1 VQSKNQ
7 DGKDGTFKI
16 IILTGH
22 WSMDKYVFPIKTKQR
37 RFSHTTSIILDRK
50 DSDIN
55 HLAFQLAFQ
64 QRDLTHLESEF
75 SEQETFMVVTELA
88 DEKAPG
94 LHWDVLQEK
103 RKEKGKFWG
112 K

>member
-1 VQSKNQ
+1 
-7 DGKDGTFKI
+7 
-16 IILTGH
+16 
-22 WSMDKYVFPIKTKQR
+22 
-37 RFSHTTSIILDRK
+37 
-50 DSDIN
+50 
-55 HLAFQLAFQ
+55 
-64 QRDLTHLESEF
+64 LESEF